1 MPLHHART
9 ITAKQIRIQSRINIR
24 KTLDSFCNS
33 EYNIVNRI
41 DTTHIFSEVFME
53 KKDRSVK
60 DKRYEERHRE
70 ERKAKC
76 MVWGTSVPR
85 EKAEQIN
92 EFLKKYGYTKVQL
105 IEAGYKAL
113 LDDAAEHNLS
123 LGKLMDGYDDFFGF
137 EEIDKKKT
145 E

>member
-1 MPLHHART
+1 
-9 ITAKQIRIQSRINIR
+9 
-24 KTLDSFCNS
+24 
-33 EYNIVNRI
+33 
-41 DTTHIFSEVFME
+41 ME
-53 KKDRSVK
+53 KIDRSIK
-60 DKRYEERHRE
+60 DKRYEEKHKA

-92 EFLKKYGYTKVQL
+92 EFLRRYGYTKVQL

-113 LDDAAEHNLS
+113 LDDAAEPDTTLA
-123 LGKLMDGYDDFFGF
+123 KIVDGYDDFFGF
-137 EEIDKKKT
+137 EEVGKKKT

>member
-1 MPLHHART
+1 MES
-9 ITAKQIRIQSRINIR
+9 SR
-24 KTLDSFCNS
+24 K
-33 EYNIVNRI
+33 
-41 DTTHIFSEVFME
+41 
-53 KKDRSVK
+53 VK
-60 DKRYEERHRE
+60 DKRYEDKHKEQ
-70 ERKAKC
+70 RKAKC

-92 EFLKKYGYTKVQL
+92 EFLKRYGYTKVQL

-113 LDDAAEHNLS
+113 LDDAAEYDLS

>member
-1 MPLHHART
+1 
-9 ITAKQIRIQSRINIR
+9 
-24 KTLDSFCNS
+24 
-33 EYNIVNRI
+33 
-41 DTTHIFSEVFME
+41 ME

-76 MVWGTSVPR
+76 MIWGTSVPR

-92 EFLKKYGYTKVQL
+92 EFLKRYGSTKVQL